1 MPPLVVLPTP
11 SPAPMPPPM
20 VLPSETLIPV
30 TTAPIIPPTLPTPA
44 VNPARVQTPI
54 PTPTVPTPTPTPTST
69 PTPTTVPKVNPVPTP
84 TITTPTIPTPTPTTP
99 TPTIT
104 TPSAPKVNPAPIVVP
119 MTANITSSMNYINP
133 ITSELVQTKWFSSDV
148 ANKALY
154 VIISANRFLLY
165 GGCGVYYSTF
175 TFGAS
180 EADKLPIQGISVK
193 NTSPD
198 CQTQGNPLSAA
209 LSSTSYLKAGS
220 DGSFKSLSFFSAADK
235 LLLTMSTKVP
245 E

>member
-30 TTAPIIPPTLPTPA
+30 PVTTAPIIPPTLPTPA
-44 VNPARVQTPI
+44 VNPARAQTPI
-54 PTPTVPTPTPTPTST
+54 PTPT
-69 PTPTTVPKVNPVPTP
+69 VPTP

-220 DGSFKSLSFFSAADK
+220 DGSFKSLSVFSAADK